1 MLAHLRPAAYLP
13 GNKNITQGA
22 PIMGM
27 TLFDSPSFA
36 NHEGVHAFFDEKTGL
51 KAIVAVHS
59 TARGPAVG
67 GTRMWNYGSSAEALE
82 DVLRLSKGMSY
93 KNAIADLEMGGGKSV
108 IIGDSRTQKTPELF
122 RAFGRAVDTLGG
134 VYYAAED
141 VGVSV
146 ADIAEA
152 RKETTRVL
160 GLKDGPEASGDP
172 SPVTAEGVYRS
183 TLAVARRLWKQD
195 DLTGLTIAMQGVG
208 HVGGYLADKL
218 ARAGAKLVITDVNT
232 AVLAEVA
239 GRTGAEI
246 VAPDVIYDVKAD
258 IYAPCA
264 LGATLNPQTLDRITA
279 KAVVGAANNQLAT
292 PEIGRILFDKGVLYA
307 PDYVVNGG
315 GIINV
320 AAEMN
325 ARQIKGAF
333 QPAWVEMKLARLI
346 ETFQEILDRSAAEG
360 RPTHEIADAIAE
372 ARIAEA
378 RAEKLRKAA

>member
-1 MLAHLRPAAYLP
+1 
-13 GNKNITQGA
+13 
-22 PIMGM
+22 MGM

-93 KNAIADLEMGGGKSV
+93 KNAVADLEMGGGKSV
-108 IIGDSRTQKTPELF
+108 IIGDARTQKTPELF

-134 VYYAAED
+134 IYYAAED

-146 ADIAEA
+146 SDIAEA

-195 DLTGLTIAMQGVG
+195 DLTGLTIAVQGVG
-208 HVGGYLADKL
+208 HVGGYLADKM
-218 ARAGAKLVITDVNT
+218 AAAGAKLVLTDVNT
-232 AVLAEVA
+232 ATLAEVA
-239 GRTGAEI
+239 ARTGGEI
-246 VAPDVIYDVKAD
+246 VAPDAIYDVKAD

-264 LGATLNPQTLDRITA
+264 LGATLNLQTLDRIGA

-292 PEIGRILFDKGVLYA
+292 PEIGRILFERGVLYA

-320 AAEMN
+320 AGEMR
-325 ARQIKGAF
+325 ARQLKTGFDA
-333 QPAWVEMKLARLI
+333 AWVETKLARLI
-346 ETFQEILDRSAAEG
+346 DTFEEILERSATEA

-372 ARIAEA
+372 ARISAAGEERREA
-378 RAEKLRKAA
+378 A

>member
-1 MLAHLRPAAYLP
+1 
-13 GNKNITQGA
+13 
-22 PIMGM
+22 MGM

-36 NHEGVHAFFDEKTGL
+36 NHEGVHAFYDEKTGL

-67 GTRMWNYGSSAEALE
+67 GTRMWNYASSAEALE
-82 DVLRLSKGMSY
+82 DVLRLSRGMSY
-93 KNAIADLEMGGGKSV
+93 KNAVADLEMGGGKSV

-134 VYYAAED
+134 TYYAAED

-152 RKETTRVL
+152 RKTTSRVL

-183 TLAVARRLWKQD
+183 TLAVARRLFKQD

-218 ARAGAKLVITDVNT
+218 AAAGAKLVMTDVNT
-232 AVLAEVA
+232 ATLAEVA
-239 GRTGAEI
+239 ARTGAEI
-246 VAPDVIYDVKAD
+246 VAPDAIYDVKAD

-292 PEIGRILFDKGVLYA
+292 PEIGRILFERGVLYA

-325 ARQIKGAF
+325 ARQTKGAF
-333 QPAWVEMKLARLI
+333 DPAWVEKKLSRLI
-346 ETFQEILDRSAAEG
+346 ETFDEILERSVVEN

-372 ARIAEA
+372 ARIAAAAE
-378 RAEKLRKAA
+378 EKLKKAA

>member
-1 MLAHLRPAAYLP
+1 
-13 GNKNITQGA
+13 
-22 PIMGM
+22 MGM

-134 VYYAAED
+134 IYYAAED

-183 TLAVARRLWKQD
+183 TLAVARRLWKQE

-218 ARAGAKLVITDVNT
+218 AKAGAKLVMTDVNT
-232 AVLAEVA
+232 AVLSEVA
-239 GRTGAEI
+239 ARTGAEV
-246 VAPDVIYDVKAD
+246 VAPDAIYDVKAD

-292 PEIGRILFDKGVLYA
+292 PEIGRVLFDKGVLYA

-325 ARQIKGAF
+325 ARQTKGAF
-333 QPAWVEMKLARLI
+333 DPAWVEMKLARLI
-346 ETFQEILDRSAAEG
+346 ETFEEILDRSAAES

-372 ARIAEA
+372 ARIAAAGE
-378 RAEKLRKAA
+378 EKLRKAA

>member
-1 MLAHLRPAAYLP
+1 
-13 GNKNITQGA
+13 
-22 PIMGM
+22 MGK

-36 NHEGVHAFFDEKTGL
+36 NHEGVHSFFDEKTGL

-67 GTRMWNYGSSAEALE
+67 GCRMWNYGSSAEALE

-93 KNAIADLEMGGGKSV
+93 KNAVADLEMGGGKSV

-122 RAFGRAVDTLGG
+122 RAFGRALNTLGG
-134 VYYAAED
+134 CYYSAED

-152 RKETTRVL
+152 RKETPYVL
-160 GLKDGPEASGDP
+160 GLNDGPEASGDP
-172 SPVTAEGVYRS
+172 SPVTAEGVFRS
-183 TLAVARRLWKQD
+183 TLVAARRLWNQD
-195 DLTGLTIAMQGVG
+195 DLTGLTVAVQGIG

-218 ARAGAKLVITDVNT
+218 HKAGAKLVMTDVNT
-232 AVLAEVA
+232 ALLSEVA
-239 GRTGAEI
+239 ARTGAEI
-246 VAPDVIYDVKAD
+246 VAPDAIYDVVAD

-264 LGATLNPQTLDRITA
+264 LGATLNPDTLDRLKV

-292 PEIGRILFDKGVLYA
+292 ADIGQALFERGVLYA

-320 AAEMN
+320 ASEMN
-325 ARQIKGAF
+325 ARQSGGAYDP
-333 QPAWVEMKLARLI
+333 QWVEGKLARLM
-346 ETFQEILDRSAAEG
+346 ETLEEILDRAAVEK

-372 ARIAEA
+372 ARIRAAGDSKCEA
-378 RAEKLRKAA
+378 RAAA

>member
-1 MLAHLRPAAYLP
+1 
-13 GNKNITQGA
+13 
-22 PIMGM
+22 M

-36 NHEGVHAFFDEKTGL
+36 NHEGVHAFYDEKTGL

-67 GTRMWNYGSSAEALE
+67 GCRMWSYASSAEALE
-82 DVLRLSKGMSY
+82 DVLRLSRGMSY
-93 KNAIADLEMGGGKSV
+93 KNAVADLEMGGGKSV
-108 IIGDSRTQKTPELF
+108 IIGDSKTQKTPELF
-122 RAFGRAVDTLGG
+122 HAFGRAIDTLGG
-134 VYYAAED
+134 CYYSAED

-152 RKETTRVL
+152 RKVTPYVL
-160 GLKDGPEASGDP
+160 GLSEGPEASGDP
-172 SPVTAEGVYRS
+172 SPVTAEGVFRS
-183 TLAVARRLWKQD
+183 TLVVARRLWRQD
-195 DLTGLTIAMQGVG
+195 DLTGLTVALQGIG

-218 ARAGAKLVITDVNT
+218 HAAGARLVMTDVNT
-232 AVLAEVA
+232 ALLEEVA
-239 GRTGAEI
+239 ARTDAEI

-264 LGATLNPQTLDRITA
+264 LGATLNPQTLERLTV

-292 PEIGRILFDKGVLYA
+292 PDVGQALFHRGVLYA

-320 AAEMN
+320 ASELN
-325 ARQIKGAF
+325 ARETGGAYDA
-333 QPAWVEMKLARLI
+333 AWVETKLSRLM
-346 ETFQEILDRSAAEG
+346 ETLEEVLERSVAER

-372 ARIAEA
+372 ARIAAAAEA
-378 RAEKLRKAA
+378 KAQRLKAN

>member
-1 MLAHLRPAAYLP
+1 
-13 GNKNITQGA
+13 
-22 PIMGM
+22 MGM

-67 GTRMWNYGSSAEALE
+67 GTRMWSYASSAEALE

-93 KNAIADLEMGGGKSV
+93 KNAVADLEMGGGKSV
-108 IIGDSRTQKTPELF
+108 IIGDSRTQKTTELF

-152 RKETTRVL
+152 RKTTSRVL

-183 TLAVARRLWKQD
+183 TLAVARRLFKQD

-218 ARAGAKLVITDVNT
+218 AAAGAKLVMTDVNT
-232 AVLAEVA
+232 ATLAEVA
-239 GRTGAEI
+239 ARTGAEI
-246 VAPDVIYDVKAD
+246 VAPDAIYDVKAD

-264 LGATLNPQTLDRITA
+264 LGATLNPHTLDRITA

-292 PEIGRILFDKGVLYA
+292 PEIGRILFERGVLYA

-325 ARQIKGAF
+325 ARQTKGAF
-333 QPAWVEMKLARLI
+333 DPAWVEKKLSRLI
-346 ETFQEILDRSAAEG
+346 ETFDEILERSAVEN

-372 ARIAEA
+372 ARIAA
-378 RAEKLRKAA
+378 AADEKLKQAA